1 MRSISKVFPVKCFN
15 VVWENTSNFCLPLV
29 ELGNGEVKDSSEVA
43 GGSGGGA
50 SGGGGGGN
58 QLVWMLRVQ
67 LAEALNLQD
76 RNLVAKLYETMR
88 CLETFD
94 ANGCRELVRALKE
107 DYKVSQ
113 LELD

>member
-1 MRSISKVFPVKCFN
+1 MRFLSGF
-15 VVWENTSNFCLPLV
+15 
-29 ELGNGEVKDSSEVA
+29 LG
-43 GGSGGGA
+43 
-50 SGGGGGGN
+50 GGGGGGN

-113 LELD
+113 LELDYLDELILFSVPNPEEVKVNIKTVENVTSS